1 MDTKPL
7 IHTFGWNS
15 NEVFQQQDVQEFCRV
30 LFDAIERSFDGLE
43 ESAWIRNLYEGR
55 TENFVVCKSCGKE
68 STKTDEF
75 LDLQLIIRSDF
86 DNVKELVL
94 TIS

>member
-1 MDTKPL
+1 M
-7 IHTFGWNS
+7 
-15 NEVFQQQDVQEFCRV
+15 

-86 DNVKELVL
+86 DNVTRVSIDRKLRN
-94 TIS
+94 TDFNKPFI